1 MQKSRS
7 RQVALN
13 ATASLA
19 TQFIMIALNFILR
32 TVFIKTLGVDYL
44 GVNGLFS
51 NVLQILSFA
60 ELGIGNAIVFS
71 MYKPLAEHDEERL
84 CSLMQLYK
92 KVYLAIFGIV
102 MVLGLAMIPFLDF
115 MIKGEPN
122 IEENLIVIYIFYL
135 LDTSL
140 SYLYIYKQSII
151 TADQKQ
157 YVVTSVLTIASILR
171 VIGQI
176 VILYLTHNFIL
187 FLTINL
193 IFRLGGN
200 IYCSHVAD
208 KRYPYIKNKPKPLS
222 RDDKNKIYVDIK
234 SMAAYKFGSIIL
246 NSADTVI
253 ISAMVSIT
261 TVGLVSNYT
270 MIILACKNIL
280 NGITRSFTAS
290 LGNLNAIGTDEQK
303 YNVFNKILLITTWL
317 YGFASIGII
326 VVSKSFIDVWIGP
339 EFILSNFVVLALISE
354 FYVSGV
360 HTLESHYRYTMGFF
374 VKGRLA
380 PILAAV
386 LNIVLS
392 IWFCRMWGVAGVLI
406 ATSLSRIIALGV
418 IDSIIIFKDG
428 FHRNPIIYLYKN
440 TIYLA
445 LFVVIGCLCYWIV
458 SYVHISS
465 WLGVIIQA
473 FIVFIVYNGI
483 MVLLFHKSSEF
494 NEITKAFR
502 ALLNK

>member
-280 NGITRSFTAS
+280 N
-290 LGNLNAIGTDEQK
+290 
-303 YNVFNKILLITTWL
+303 V
-317 YGFASIGII
+317 
-326 VVSKSFIDVWIGP
+326 
-339 EFILSNFVVLALISE
+339 
-354 FYVSGV
+354 
-360 HTLESHYRYTMGFF
+360 
-374 VKGRLA
+374 
-380 PILAAV
+380 
-386 LNIVLS
+386 
-392 IWFCRMWGVAGVLI
+392 
-406 ATSLSRIIALGV
+406 
-418 IDSIIIFKDG
+418 
-428 FHRNPIIYLYKN
+428 IIY
-440 TIYLA
+440 IY
-445 LFVVIGCLCYWIV
+445 
-458 SYVHISS
+458 HIKK
-465 WLGVIIQA
+465 IN
-473 FIVFIVYNGI
+473 F
-483 MVLLFHKSSEF
+483 
-494 NEITKAFR
+494 
-502 ALLNK
+502 